1 MITGK
6 FRNVDISSLNEVA
19 PRAEYK
25 QKNRGEIMNIH
36 DIDQAMAGFRD
47 IAELLYHYKE
57 QLIKQGFTEE
67 QAMRLVVS
75 YQVNMFKNNN

>member
-1 MITGK
+1 
-6 FRNVDISSLNEVA
+6 
-19 PRAEYK
+19 
-25 QKNRGEIMNIH
+25 MNIH

-47 IAELLYHYKE
+47 IAELLYHFKE
-57 QLIKQGFTEE
+57 QLTKQGFTEE